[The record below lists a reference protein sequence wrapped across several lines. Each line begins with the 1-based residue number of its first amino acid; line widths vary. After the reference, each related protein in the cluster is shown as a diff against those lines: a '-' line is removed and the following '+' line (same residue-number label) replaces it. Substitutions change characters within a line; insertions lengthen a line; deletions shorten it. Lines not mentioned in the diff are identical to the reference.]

1 MSTIS
6 NIIGMACDAQRR
18 LQVLADLDRKAR
30 QGAPISAV
38 ALRVERDKQCAR
50 LDICGEHLALL
61 GAANDPA
68 PAPAPVLA

>member
-18 LQVLADLDRKAR
+18 MQVLADLDRKAR
-30 QGAPISAV
+30 LGAPIHPV
-38 ALRVERDKQCAR
+38 ALRVERDKQRAR
-50 LDICGEHLALL
+50 LDICAEHFALL

-68 PAPAPVLA
+68 PTPAPVLA